1 MTVKK
6 ITIHILASFSLLL
19 AVSVVDQSHL
29 TNGHAFSLTVQAEE
43 NEENMENEQ
52 LEEETENDNQAQTEE
67 EKALETVDE
76 TNESPTLYSEETGQL
91 QVQTTGADL
100 QADIYLVIEDE
111 DGAERTI
118 YISPYRDSKND
129 KRVPT
134 GTYTVKDIYLL
145 DKDYDETYAFKHND
159 KLLVFPDE
167 KVFFDIEVTEV
178 KENQPNPLLK
188 EESDSVDSE
197 ATETTNTEEPGIG
210 SERVEAEES
219 GLSLSSMVGIGAV
232 IIAAIGYT
240 ALKYFGFLTK

>member
-1 MTVKK
+1 MTGNK
-6 ITIHILASFSLLL
+6 ITSHILSSFFLLL
-19 AVSVVDQSHL
+19 AGSVVDQSHL
-29 TNGHAFSLTVQAEE
+29 TNGHVFSLTVQAEE
-43 NEENMENEQ
+43 NEESKENAQ
-52 LEEETENDNQAQTEE
+52 VEEVQEDENQAQTEE

-76 TNESPTLYSEETGQL
+76 TNESPTLYSDETGQL

-100 QADIYLVIEDE
+100 QADIYLVIKDE

-129 KRVPT
+129 KRVT
-134 GTYTVKDIYLL
+134 AGTYTIKEIYLL

-178 KENQPNPLLK
+178 KESQPNPLLK

-197 ATETTNTEEPGIG
+197 VTETTIEKEPGID
-210 SERVEAEES
+210 SEKVEAEES
-219 GLSLSSMVGIGAV
+219 GLSLSSMMGIGAV

-240 ALKYFGFLTK
+240 ALKYFGFLAK

>member
-1 MTVKK
+1 MTGKK
-6 ITIHILASFSLLL
+6 ITVHILSSLFLLL
-19 AVSVVDQSHL
+19 AGSVVDQSHL
-29 TNGHAFSLTVQAEE
+29 TIGQAFSLTVQAEE
-43 NEENMENEQ
+43 NEEKRENEQ
-52 LEEETENDNQAQTEE
+52 VEEEQNNENQAQTEE
-67 EKALETVDE
+67 EKALEIVDE
-76 TNESPTLYSEETGQL
+76 ANESPTLYSDETGQL

-129 KRVPT
+129 KRVT
-134 GTYTVKDIYLL
+134 AGTYTIKDIYLL

-178 KENQPNPLLK
+178 KESQSNPLLK

-197 ATETTNTEEPGIG
+197 VTDTTNEEEPNTG
-210 SERVEAEES
+210 SERTETEES

-232 IIAAIGYT
+232 IIVAIGYT
-240 ALKYFGFLTK
+240 ALKYFGFLAK

>member
-1 MTVKK
+1 MVKK
-6 ITIHILASFSLLL
+6 RMVYLLFGLCLLL
-19 AVSVVDQSHL
+19 AVGVVDQSHL
-29 TNGHAFSLTVQAEE
+29 TINHAFSLTVQAEE
-43 NEENMENEQ
+43 NEENRENEQ
-52 LEEETENDNQAQTEE
+52 VEEAQKNENQAQTEE

-76 TNESPTLYSEETGQL
+76 TNESPTLYSDETGQL

-111 DGAERTI
+111 DGMERTI

-129 KRVPT
+129 KRVT
-134 GTYTVKDIYLL
+134 AGTYTIKDIYLL

-159 KLLVFPDE
+159 KILVFPDE

-178 KENQPNPLLK
+178 NESQPNPLLK

-197 ATETTNTEEPGIG
+197 ASETTTGKEPDID
-210 SERVEAEES
+210 SEKVETEES
-219 GLSLSSMVGIGAV
+219 GLSLSSMVGISAV
-232 IIAAIGYT
+232 IIVAIGYT

>member
-1 MTVKK
+1 MTGKK
-6 ITIHILASFSLLL
+6 ITSHILFSLFLLL
-19 AVSVVDQSHL
+19 AGSVVDQSYL

-43 NEENMENEQ
+43 NEENRENEQ
-52 LEEETENDNQAQTEE
+52 LEEETEIDNQAQNEE
-67 EKALETVDE
+67 EKTLETVDE
-76 TNESPTLYSEETGQL
+76 TNENPTLYSEETGQL

-178 KENQPNPLLK
+178 KESQPNPLLK

-197 ATETTNTEEPGIG
+197 ATETTTEEEPGTG
-210 SERVEAEES
+210 SEKVEAEES